1 MNTTIPH
8 KRHCSFCK
16 NEGHNKST
24 CPARFQHEKP
34 AREAAAAAEREIQ
47 KKVAER
53 LEEEKKKVT
62 EKEYQAQLEAGIAAT
77 IAVRE
82 REKAKAEKAYQDQLD
97 ANIAANKAER
107 AAAEK
112 AYQDKLNAA
121 IAASAAERARVEAEL
136 EADYQRSIAEPRRA
150 FKDPVLHLLFHL
162 IYDPNATMEYMNLR
176 DHYAKNPEMF
186 KMVGTEHSSN
196 DDRSPHHTFEV
207 RKTFIFTAPS
217 GKLVTRN
224 WVNYYHI
231 YYTIQ
236 ANRKIWTDL
245 TSRDRQGI
253 PYTLAK
259 FNHIPK

>member
-1 MNTTIPH
+1 
-8 KRHCSFCK
+8 
-16 NEGHNKST
+16 
-24 CPARFQHEKP
+24 
-34 AREAAAAAEREIQ
+34 
-47 KKVAER
+47 
-53 LEEEKKKVT
+53 
-62 EKEYQAQLEAGIAAT
+62 
-77 IAVRE
+77 
-82 REKAKAEKAYQDQLD
+82 
-97 ANIAANKAER
+97 
-107 AAAEK
+107 
-112 AYQDKLNAA
+112 
-121 IAASAAERARVEAEL
+121 
-136 EADYQRSIAEPRRA
+136 
-150 FKDPVLHLLFHL
+150 
-162 IYDPNATMEYMNLR
+162 MNLR

-186 KMVGTEHSSN
+186 RMVGTEHSSN

-259 FNHIPK
+259 FNHIAK